1 MLRKN
6 SKKVKPGDSFV
17 VIGDGI
23 KYVDEAINN
32 GATEIIA
39 EQKIDGIDNM
49 VVKDTQKYYQDY
61 IYNIYYEKIKD
72 IKFIGITGTN
82 GKTTTAYLIY
92 QMLNKLNIKCAYIG
106 TIGFYHNGT
115 YDEISHTTPDIDDLY
130 EMLQICKNENTEYV
144 VMEVSSHALKQN
156 RIYGLKFDIAIF
168 TNFTQDHLDYHETMN
183 DYLESKI
190 KLFKLLKEKGTAIIN
205 SDDENYKNFVLK
217 QNKNILVGLNGDVKI
232 NTIILNHNKTD
243 VEFLYDKV
251 YYKSLNMVGK
261 YNAYN
266 YLEAVVALNSL
277 GFSIDKI
284 LKLDVTPP
292 LGRMEL
298 IKYKNNSIFIDY
310 AHTPDAFTNVLN
322 CVNELKVSKIIT
334 IFGCGG
340 NRDSSKRK
348 IMGDIATKLSD
359 YVIIT
364 DDNPRNED
372 GKLIIKDIIFGI
384 EKNNYE
390 IIRNR
395 KEAIKKGVE
404 LLTDNDIL
412 MILGKGHEN
421 YQIIGDV
428 KHHFDDRKVVEEL
441 INFI

>member
-1 MLRKN
+1 MLKKN

-17 VIGDGI
+17 VIDDGI
-23 KYVDEAINN
+23 KYIDEAIDN
-32 GATEIIA
+32 GAVRIIS
-39 EQKIDGIDNM
+39 
-49 VVKDTQKYYQDY
+49 TQKYKNIDTLIVNDPLNYYNNY
-61 IYNIYYEKIKD
+61 IYNIYYNKIKD
-72 IKFIGITGTN
+72 IKLIGITGTN

-106 TIGFYHNGT
+106 TIGFYHNKT

-130 EMLQICKNENTEYV
+130 EMLEICKNENIEYV

-156 RIYGLKFDIAIF
+156 RIYGLKFDITIF

-190 KLFKLLKEKGTAIIN
+190 KLFELLKEKGTAIIN
-205 SDDENYKNFVLK
+205 SDDENYKNFILK

-232 NTIILNHNKTD
+232 NNIVLNHNKTD
-243 VEFLYDKV
+243 VEFLYDKA

-266 YLEAVVALNSL
+266 YLEAVTTLHCI
-277 GFSIDKI
+277 GFNIDKI
-284 LKLDVTPP
+284 LELDITAPP
-292 LGRMEL
+292 GRMEL

-322 CVNELKVSKIIT
+322 CVNELKVNKIIT

-348 IMGDIATKLSD
+348 IMGDIATKISD

-372 GKLIIKDIIFGI
+372 GDLIIKDIISGI

-390 IIRNR
+390 VIRKR

-421 YQIIGDV
+421 YQIIGDT
-428 KHHFDDRKVVEEL
+428 KHHFDDREAVEEL
-441 INFI
+441 IKHI